1 MSSLPSG
8 DHIYHVGVVIGSLCQ
23 SNASLMLG
31 TLHCICLVCF
41 LHMNFETEIT
51 AIVKGIMFV
60 FGL

>member
-1 MSSLPSG
+1 MSSLPCS

-31 TLHCICLVCF
+31 ILHCICLVFF